1 VTALRDRPLRVLG
14 GRPVGFVAR
23 NVAQPRN
30 YAALANMV
38 RRYPRPLDAAQRYFR
53 ARGAYPAQVAVRTPA
68 GTMTPTLWSY
78 HDMITLNEMFCREDY
93 AVSPAAPQ
101 APMTV
106 VDIGSNIGLS
116 ALYFLTRG
124 PRVRCHLCEPVPR
137 NVERLRANLAPFAG
151 RFEVQQ
157 VAVADFDGDATFGIE
172 DTGRYG
178 GLGMDLPD
186 TTTVRC
192 RHINAVLE
200 EVLASASRIDV
211 LKIDVEGHEATLVG
225 AIRPD
230 LLARTELI
238 YAETVDVEIRTPA
251 GFEAT
256 EACDTLRLRNIA
268 LTRS

>member
-1 VTALRDRPLRVLG
+1 MTALRDRPLRVLG

-30 YAALANMV
+30 YAALANMA

-53 ARGAYPAQVAVRTPA
+53 GRGSYPAQVAVRTPA

-93 AVSPAAPQ
+93 AVADAPH
-101 APMTV
+101 TV

-124 PRVRCHLCEPVPR
+124 PQVRCHLYEPVPR
-137 NVERLRANLAPFAG
+137 NVERLRANLAQFDG
-151 RFEVQQ
+151 RFDVQP
-157 VAVADFDGDATFGIE
+157 VAVADFDGEATFGVE

-178 GLGMDLPD
+178 GLGVSLPD
-186 TTTVRC
+186 TLTVRC
-192 RHINAVLE
+192 RHINAVLD
-200 EVLASASRIDV
+200 EVLARAATIAV
-211 LKIDVEGHEATLVG
+211 LKLDVEGHEATLVG

-230 LLARTELI
+230 LLARIELI
-238 YAETVDVEIRTPA
+238 YAEAVEIDISPPA
-251 GFEAT
+251 GFAAT
-256 EACDTLRLRNIA
+256 EVCDTVRLRNVA
-268 LTRS
+268 LSP